1 MKTFFEQYRRWFVL
15 AGLMLIYAASSGIVV
30 HTLPLLYPPL
40 IEEFDWSIS
49 QMTLPATVLSIF
61 GAITSPPAGVLFDRF
76 SVRRIMLVGTI
87 GIVLSLM
94 CFSFISSLRELV
106 AVYLVF
112 GLAMSLCGLTAS
124 MVILTKWF
132 YDKRGIATGL
142 LLMSSSL
149 GGAIFPLILGSGIE
163 AMGWRNAV
171 VLVSIIA
178 ACMTLP
184 AIIFLLLDKPKNAN
198 TETNAEP
205 INQALR
211 LALQGPTLSATIKT
225 PTFYL
230 ILIGTGSIW
239 FTVIALTQHQSLHLV
254 LDVGIDSKLLPM
266 VFSAFFGCSVIGKF
280 SFGWLGDHLNKEL
293 SMIASILLLTIGL
306 LIIRSLNADDV
317 TMLFAYAVIGGIGFS
332 GAFTTI
338 QLLIAEHYAGNSY
351 GKILAIIVMI
361 DSLAGGVGTRVMAS
375 MRDASDSY
383 TTGWNLLIA
392 LCIVAIIS
400 TFIVKQ
406 LHHLKPEAVHLA

>member
-1 MKTFFEQYRRWFVL
+1 MKNIFEQYRRWFVL
-15 AGLMLIYAASSGIVV
+15 AGLMLIYASSSGIIV

-40 IEEFDWSIS
+40 IKEFGWSIT
-49 QMTLPATVLSIF
+49 QMTLPATVFAIF

-87 GIVLSLM
+87 GIILSLM
-94 CFSFISSLRELV
+94 SFAFISSLWHLV
-106 AVYLVF
+106 VVYLIF
-112 GLAMSLCGLTAS
+112 GLALSLCGLTAS

-132 YDKRGIATGL
+132 YGKRGIATGL
-142 LLMSSSL
+142 LLMSSSV

-163 AMGWRNAV
+163 TLGWRNAV
-171 VLVSIIA
+171 MLVSVIA

-184 AIIFLLLDKPKNAN
+184 AIIFLILDKPQKTDLNIKVKYIDQ
-198 TETNAEP
+198 TP
-205 INQALR
+205 GLG
-211 LALQGPTLSATIKT
+211 LKGPTLRATIKT

-230 ILIGTGSIW
+230 VLIATGTIW

-254 LDVGIDSKLLPM
+254 TDVGIDSTLLPM

-293 SMIASILLLTIGL
+293 SMIASISLLTVGL
-306 LIIRSLNADDV
+306 WLIRSLNADDV

-338 QLLIAEHYAGNSY
+338 QLLIAEHYAGDSY
-351 GKILAIIVMI
+351 GKILALIVMI

-383 TTGWNLLIA
+383 TSGWDLLIA
-392 LCIVAIIS
+392 LCLVAIVS
-400 TFIVKQ
+400 TFLIKQ
-406 LHHLKPEAVHLA
+406 LNHLKHEVAH

>member
-1 MKTFFEQYRRWFVL
+1 MKNIFEQYRRWFVL
-15 AGLMLIYAASSGIVV
+15 AGLMLIYASSSGIIV

-40 IEEFDWSIS
+40 IKEFGWSIT
-49 QMTLPATVLSIF
+49 QMTLPATVFAIF

-87 GIVLSLM
+87 GIILSLM
-94 CFSFISSLRELV
+94 SFAFISSLWHLV
-106 AVYLVF
+106 VVYLIF
-112 GLAMSLCGLTAS
+112 GLALSLCGLTAS

-132 YDKRGIATGL
+132 YGKRGIATGL
-142 LLMSSSL
+142 LLMSSSV

-163 AMGWRNAV
+163 TLGWRNAV
-171 VLVSIIA
+171 MLVSVIA

-184 AIIFLLLDKPKNAN
+184 AIIFLILDKPQKTDLNIKVKSIDQI
-198 TETNAEP
+198 P
-205 INQALR
+205 GLG
-211 LALQGPTLSATIKT
+211 LKGPTLRATIKT

-230 ILIGTGSIW
+230 VLIATGTIW

-254 LDVGIDSKLLPM
+254 TDVGIDSTLLPM

-293 SMIASILLLTIGL
+293 SMIASISLLTVGL
-306 LIIRSLNADDV
+306 WLIRSLNADDV

-338 QLLIAEHYAGNSY
+338 QLLIAEHYAGDSY
-351 GKILAIIVMI
+351 GKILALIVMI

-375 MRDASDSY
+375 MRDASGSY
-383 TTGWNLLIA
+383 ASGWDLLIA
-392 LCIVAIIS
+392 LCLVAIVS
-400 TFIVKQ
+400 TFLIKQ
-406 LHHLKPEAVHLA
+406 LNHLKHEVAH

>member
-1 MKTFFEQYRRWFVL
+1 MKNIFEQYRRWFVL
-15 AGLMLIYAASSGIVV
+15 AGLMLIYASSSGIIV

-40 IEEFDWSIS
+40 IKEFGWSIT
-49 QMTLPATVLSIF
+49 QMTLPATVFAIF

-87 GIVLSLM
+87 GIILSLM
-94 CFSFISSLRELV
+94 SFAFISSLWHLV
-106 AVYLVF
+106 VVYLIF
-112 GLAMSLCGLTAS
+112 GLALSLCGLTAS

-132 YDKRGIATGL
+132 YGKRGIATGL
-142 LLMSSSL
+142 LLMSSSV

-163 AMGWRNAV
+163 TLGWRNAV
-171 VLVSIIA
+171 MLVSVIA

-184 AIIFLLLDKPKNAN
+184 AIIFLILDKPQKTDLNIKVKSIDQ
-198 TETNAEP
+198 TP
-205 INQALR
+205 GLG
-211 LALQGPTLSATIKT
+211 LKGPTLRATIKT

-230 ILIGTGSIW
+230 VLIATGTIW

-254 LDVGIDSKLLPM
+254 TDVGIDSTLLPM

-293 SMIASILLLTIGL
+293 SMIASISLLTVGL
-306 LIIRSLNADDV
+306 WLIRSLNADDV

-338 QLLIAEHYAGNSY
+338 QLLIAEHYAGDSY
-351 GKILAIIVMI
+351 GKILALIVMI

-375 MRDASDSY
+375 MRDASGSY
-383 TTGWNLLIA
+383 ASGWDLLIA
-392 LCIVAIIS
+392 LCLVAIVS
-400 TFIVKQ
+400 TFLIKQ
-406 LHHLKPEAVHLA
+406 LNHLKHEVAH

>member
-1 MKTFFEQYRRWFVL
+1 MR
-15 AGLMLIYAASSGIVV
+15 AA
-30 HTLPLLYPPL
+30 
-40 IEEFDWSIS
+40 
-49 QMTLPATVLSIF
+49 
-61 GAITSPPAGVLFDRF
+61 
-76 SVRRIMLVGTI
+76 
-87 GIVLSLM
+87 
-94 CFSFISSLRELV
+94 
-106 AVYLVF
+106 
-112 GLAMSLCGLTAS
+112 
-124 MVILTKWF
+124 
-132 YDKRGIATGL
+132 
-142 LLMSSSL
+142 
-149 GGAIFPLILGSGIE
+149 
-163 AMGWRNAV
+163 
-171 VLVSIIA
+171 
-178 ACMTLP
+178 
-184 AIIFLLLDKPKNAN
+184 
-198 TETNAEP
+198 
-205 INQALR
+205 
-211 LALQGPTLSATIKT
+211 IKT
-225 PTFYL
+225 PTFYFVL
-230 ILIGTGSIW
+230 IATGAIW

-361 DSLAGGVGTRVMAS
+361 DSLAGGLGTRVMAS

-392 LCIVAIIS
+392 LCIVAIFS
-400 TFIVKQ
+400 TFIIKQ
-406 LHHLKPEAVHLA
+406 LNHFKPVSVH

>member
-1 MKTFFEQYRRWFVL
+1 MNNFFEQYRRWFVL
-15 AGLMLIYAASSGIVV
+15 FGLMLIYAASSGIIV

-40 IEEFDWSIS
+40 IDEFGWTIT

-94 CFSFISSLRELV
+94 CFSFISSLWQLV
-106 AVYLVF
+106 TVYLVF

-163 AMGWRNAV
+163 ALGWRNAV

-184 AIIFLLLDKPKNAN
+184 AIIFLLLDKPNNSDIGVTQNPLTK
-198 TETNAEP
+198 
-205 INQALR
+205 R
-211 LALQGPTLSATIKT
+211 L
-225 PTFYL
+225 
-230 ILIGTGSIW
+230 
-239 FTVIALTQHQSLHLV
+239 H
-254 LDVGIDSKLLPM
+254 
-266 VFSAFFGCSVIGKF
+266 
-280 SFGWLGDHLNKEL
+280 
-293 SMIASILLLTIGL
+293 
-306 LIIRSLNADDV
+306 
-317 TMLFAYAVIGGIGFS
+317 
-332 GAFTTI
+332 
-338 QLLIAEHYAGNSY
+338 
-351 GKILAIIVMI
+351 
-361 DSLAGGVGTRVMAS
+361 
-375 MRDASDSY
+375 
-383 TTGWNLLIA
+383 
-392 LCIVAIIS
+392 
-400 TFIVKQ
+400 
-406 LHHLKPEAVHLA
+406 

>member
-1 MKTFFEQYRRWFVL
+1 MKNIFEQYRRWFVL
-15 AGLMLIYAASSGIVV
+15 AGLMLIYASSSGIIV

-40 IEEFDWSIS
+40 IKEFGWSIT
-49 QMTLPATVLSIF
+49 QMTLPATVFAIF

-87 GIVLSLM
+87 GIILSLM
-94 CFSFISSLRELV
+94 SFAFISSLWQLV
-106 AVYLVF
+106 VVYLIF
-112 GLAMSLCGLTAS
+112 GLALSLCGLTAS

-132 YDKRGIATGL
+132 YGKRGIATGL
-142 LLMSSSL
+142 LLMSSSV

-163 AMGWRNAV
+163 TLGWRNAV
-171 VLVSIIA
+171 MLVSVIA

-184 AIIFLLLDKPKNAN
+184 AIIFLILDKPQN
-198 TETNAEP
+198 TD
-205 INQALR
+205 LR
-211 LALQGPTLSATIKT
+211 IKVKSTDQTPGPVLKGPTLRATIKT

-230 ILIGTGSIW
+230 VLIATGTIW

-254 LDVGIDSKLLPM
+254 TDVGIDSTLLPM

-293 SMIASILLLTIGL
+293 SMIASISLLTVGL
-306 LIIRSLNADDV
+306 WLIRSLNADDV

-338 QLLIAEHYAGNSY
+338 QLLIAEHYAGDSY
-351 GKILAIIVMI
+351 GKILALIVMI

-375 MRDASDSY
+375 MRDDSDSY
-383 TTGWNLLIA
+383 TSGWDLLIA
-392 LCIVAIIS
+392 LCLVAIVS
-400 TFIVKQ
+400 TFLIKQ
-406 LHHLKPEAVHLA
+406 LNHLKHEVAH